1 MAFVNAVAIR
11 PSLHRPSMRTGFFG
25 SGFSMVAS
33 APRSATTIRMLDN
46 VQPAFVKAMD
56 DYKKDFKPFAKRGW
70 GATTKA
76 ERWNGRHV
84 MFGWVMLV
92 ATGYA
97 KAHGLIPSG
106 TLDFSQWGVLGT
118 LGDQQPISL
127 ERAVILVAHIHF
139 LFVSIAA
146 AIAPFSFQDKLLL
159 EEGEA
164 DEPPYGLFPSFKGG
178 LTAEAEI
185 WNGRVA
191 MLGLICL
198 VGTAVATHQSILD
211 TLNAGLGFKLM

>member
-1 MAFVNAVAIR
+1 MAFVSAVAIR
-11 PSLHRPSMRTGFFG
+11 PSLHRQSMSTGYFG
-25 SGFSMVAS
+25 AQFSTVS
-33 APRSATTIRMLDN
+33 VAPRSATTIRMVDN

-56 DYKKDFKPFAKRGW
+56 EYKKDFKPFAKRGW

-84 MFGWVMLV
+84 MFGWIMLV

-97 KAHGLIPSG
+97 KAHGLLPVGS
-106 TLDFSQWGVLGT
+106 LDFSQWGVLST

-159 EEGEA
+159 DEDEA

-178 LTAEAEI
+178 LTPEAEI

-198 VGTAVATHQSILD
+198 VGVSVATHQSILE
-211 TLNAGLGFKLM
+211 TLNAGLGYKLM